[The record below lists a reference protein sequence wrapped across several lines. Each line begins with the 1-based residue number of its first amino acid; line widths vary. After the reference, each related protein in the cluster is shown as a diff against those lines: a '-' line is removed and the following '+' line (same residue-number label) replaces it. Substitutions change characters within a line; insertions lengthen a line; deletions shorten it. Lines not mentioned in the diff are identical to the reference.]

1 MGQMSLVRMT
11 GLIAAIALPFC
22 NVPLLVRIAR
32 RKSSGDISVAWAIG
46 VFVCLVAMLPA
57 GLASPDVVFKAYT
70 VVNVLLFSVVVVQV
84 IRYR

>member
-1 MGQMSLVRMT
+1 MLPRLIQAT

-32 RKSSGDISVAWAIG
+32 RKSSADISVAWAIG

-57 GLASPDVVFKAYT
+57 GLASRDIVFKAYT
-70 VVNVLLFSVVVVQV
+70 IVNVTLFSLVVIQ
-84 IRYR
+84 IMRYR